1 MTGGAEL
8 AIAAAGLT
16 KRYGKT
22 AALCGVGLQARAG
35 TVTALLGPNGA
46 GKSTMVR
53 ILATLLRPD
62 AGTARVGGYD
72 VAREPE
78 RVRALIGLAG
88 QSLSVDGKL
97 SGPENLAMFGRLHR
111 LAWPVVRERSARL
124 LDVFDLGGAGRKAVK
139 AYSGGMRRKLDLA
152 LSLMAEP
159 PILFLDEPT
168 VGLDPA
174 SRHALWDIIRGLV
187 GRGTTVLLTTQY
199 LDEADALAGSVVF
212 IDAGRVVATGTPAE
226 LKARAGQAQFDL
238 IAATGADVIR
248 LTAAL
253 GALAVVTDQARR
265 AVRVAVQGSGLD
277 GIRELHAIAGAV
289 VRAGASS
296 SGSPSAN
303 RTLTTCTSSSRVMR
317 GLPERPGTRHDRPA
331 CRDPPPVRCLGGQRL
346 LGNGQAQ
353 LPAHPPR
360 PRTASQRHTAAR
372 PDRGGR

>member
-1 MTGGAEL
+1 MTGGNEP
-8 AIAAAGLT
+8 AIAAARLT

-22 AALCGVGLQARAG
+22 AALRDVSLQASAG

-46 GKSTMVR
+46 GKTTVVR
-53 ILATLLRPD
+53 ILSTLLRPD

-72 VAREPE
+72 VARDPE
-78 RVRALIGLAG
+78 RVRALIGLTG
-88 QSLSVDGKL
+88 QSLAVDGKL

-124 LDVFDLGGAGRKAVK
+124 LDVFDLGDAGKKAVK

-168 VGLDPA
+168 AGLDPT
-174 SRHALWDIIRGLV
+174 SRHALWEIIRGLV
-187 GRGTTVLLTTQY
+187 GHGTTVLLTTQY

-212 IDAGRVVATGTPAE
+212 IDAGRIVTAGTPAD

-238 IAATGADVIR
+238 IAASDADVIR

-265 AVRVAVQGSGLD
+265 AVRVAVQSSGLE
-277 GIRELHAIAGAV
+277 GVRELNAITGAA
-289 VRAGASS
+289 VRAGASIERFS
-296 SGSPSAN
+296 LREPDLDDVYFQ
-303 RTLTTCTSSSRVMR
+303 LTGHAR
-317 GLPERPGTRHDRPA
+317 
-331 CRDPPPVRCLGGQRL
+331 
-346 LGNGQAQ
+346 
-353 LPAHPPR
+353 
-360 PRTASQRHTAAR
+360 AAGAAG
-372 PDRGGR
+372 DAA